1 MTTPSLENV
10 LRKEEGPM
18 RPDLRAPGLAHYAP
32 AICLPAG
39 RNKEDNAWWPFWEE
53 SPQIHE
59 VYLQHGHILSEDLRK
74 THASSRGKIKEPL

>member
-1 MTTPSLENV
+1 MPSLENV

-18 RPDLRAPGLAHYAP
+18 RPDLHAPGLAHYTP
-32 AICLPAG
+32 AIRLPGG
-39 RNKEDNAWWPFWEE
+39 RNEQNNACWPFGEK

-59 VYLQHGHILSEDLRK
+59 VYLQHVHIVSEDLRK